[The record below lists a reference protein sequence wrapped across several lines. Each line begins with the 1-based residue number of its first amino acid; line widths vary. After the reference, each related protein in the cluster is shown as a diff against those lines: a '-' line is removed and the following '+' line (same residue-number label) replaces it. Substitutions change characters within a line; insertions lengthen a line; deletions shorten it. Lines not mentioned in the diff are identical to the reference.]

1 MVFWQNC
8 KHCYRP
14 ILYYSQLCKG
24 GWKEYRGNI
33 NTLIS
38 PFVEILLILLPTKSK
53 MTQSK
58 YPLLF
63 ALGSLQFWGGGGGQ
77 SNAKSLDDS
86 VLGYHSLCL
95 VRAVLP

>member
-1 MVFWQNC
+1 MWCSGQNC
-8 KHCYRP
+8 QHCYRP

-24 GWKEYRGNI
+24 GWKECRGNI
-33 NTLIS
+33 NPLIS

-63 ALGSLQFWGGGGGQ
+63 ALGSLQFLEGGQ

-86 VLGYHSLCL
+86 VLGYYSLCL